1 MSILQRVPWQLLWVA
16 LALVWGSS
24 FLWMKVALE
33 ALHPM
38 QVSTL
43 RVVVAAGTLLLLAV
57 ALRQPLPRDGRTWA
71 LLAVCSFFLTALP
84 FTAFVVA
91 ETRISSGLAAIG
103 NAVTPIATVLFALLL
118 LPSDRPTPRKL
129 TAVGIGFV
137 GVVLVA
143 EPWAS
148 EGAPDLVGFLI
159 ALAGGVSYGIG
170 WTLNR
175 RRLAGTEVPGLA
187 HPTALMLTGAPMTIA
202 ALLVWSA
209 IEGWPPLAPVATEQ
223 LLPALGAVAVLGV
236 VGTGVAYIL
245 QFEVVRSVGPTIS
258 ATVTY
263 FIPVVAVGL
272 GFLVLHER
280 LGAWQLIGAAVVI
293 GAGLLIQGRRAR
305 KPQAAPAA

>member
-1 MSILQRVPWQLLWVA
+1 MPVLNRLPWQLLWLT

-33 ALHPM
+33 AFHPM

-43 RVVVAAGTLLLLAV
+43 RVVVAAMTLVLLALS
-57 ALRQPLPRDGRTWA
+57 LRQPLPRDRRTWA
-71 LLAVCSFFLTALP
+71 LLSVCSFFLTALP

-129 TAVGIGFV
+129 AAVGIGFG

-143 EPWAS
+143 EPWAAT
-148 EGAPDLVGFLI
+148 GAPDLVGFLI
-159 ALAGGVSYGIG
+159 AVLGGVSYGIG

-175 RRLAGTEVPGLA
+175 RLLAGTEVPGLA
-187 HPTALMLTGAPMTIA
+187 HPTALMLTGAPMTIV
-202 ALLVWSA
+202 ALLVWSG
-209 IEGWPPLAPVATEQ
+209 IEGWQPLAPVDDAS
-223 LLPALGAVAVLGV
+223 LLPALAAVAVLGV
-236 VGTGVAYIL
+236 LGTGVAYIL
-245 QFEVVRSVGPTIS
+245 QFEVVRAVGPTVS

-280 LGAWQLIGAAVVI
+280 LGLWQLVGAAIVI
-293 GAGLLIQGRRAR
+293 GAGLLIQGRRTR